1 MTEDPTG
8 WSSRLDNPVLVQWEY
23 ASEERLRTRN
33 AIYQQFLAEGA
44 RDAEEMTFDAVAE
57 VKPGR
62 LLDIGCGTG
71 ELAERIMRELGVDVV
86 AADLS
91 PRMVD
96 LARERG
102 LEARLADIEDLPFKD
117 GDFDCVVAAWVIYH
131 APDRGRAIR
140 ELARVLRPGGRL
152 VAATIAEDN
161 LAEVWELLG
170 ESWEREITFDREN
183 GAAQLEPYFE
193 QVERRDADATVVFP
207 TSDAIRVFV
216 AASMTRA
223 HLSGKVP
230 EIAEPFSARY
240 RHTVFVA
247 DKT

>member
-44 RDAEEMTFDAVAE
+44 QDAEEMTFAAVAE

-62 LLDIGCGTG
+62 VLDIGCGAG
-71 ELAERIMRELGVDVV
+71 ELAERVKRELGADVV

-91 PRMVD
+91 PRMVE

-102 LEARLADIEDLPFKD
+102 LDAKRADIEDLPFPD
-117 GDFDCVVAAWVIYH
+117 GDFDCVVAAWVLYH
-131 APDRGRAIR
+131 TPDRDRAIR
-140 ELARVLRPGGRL
+140 EIARVLRPGGRL

-170 ESWEREITFDREN
+170 ASWRREITFDREN

-193 QVERRDADATVVFP
+193 RVERRDANATVVFP

-230 EIAEPFSARY
+230 EIAEPFAARY

-247 DKT
+247 DKA

>member
-1 MTEDPTG
+1 MSDDPTG

-33 AIYQQFLAEGA
+33 AIYHDLLEGA
-44 RDAEEMTFDAVAE
+44 NAEQMIYDAVAE
-57 VKPGR
+57 VSPSR
-62 LLDIGCGTG
+62 VLDIGCGTG
-71 ELAERIMRELGVDVV
+71 ELAERIARELGVEVV
-86 AADLS
+86 VADLS
-91 PRMVD
+91 PRMVH

-102 LEARLADIEDLPFKD
+102 LEARLADIEDLPFAD
-117 GDFDCVVAAWVIYH
+117 GEFDCVVAAWVIYH
-131 APDRGRAIR
+131 APDRDRAIR

-152 VAATIAEDN
+152 VAAAMAEDN
-161 LAEVWELLG
+161 LAEVWLLLG
-170 ESWEREITFDREN
+170 ESWERTLTFDREN

-193 QVERRDADATVVFP
+193 RVERRDADGTVVFP

-230 EIAEPFSARY
+230 EITEPLSARY
-240 RHTVFVA
+240 RHAVFVA
-247 DKT
+247 DKA